1 MSNYV
6 LRICLDLNIWCAA
19 LLADRKGKENTASQ
33 KLVTLV
39 REGVCIWEDVKVSLR
54 LIISLPMLERLN
66 LVLRRD
72 FKLSSDT
79 ANQYINLIEQY
90 AYPNPRLI
98 LGGGVV
104 RLEDTEDAQVL
115 ETAIASQ
122 CDLLVIA
129 NLRDFLDTDVEVI
142 QEDRWAVYHAP
153 NHEIY
158 IIHPFLAA
166 HWLNYFYS

>member
-1 MSNYV
+1 
-6 LRICLDLNIWCAA
+6 
-19 LLADRKGKENTASQ
+19 
-33 KLVTLV
+33 
-39 REGVCIWEDVKVSLR
+39 
-54 LIISLPMLERLN
+54 
-66 LVLRRD
+66 
-72 FKLSSDT
+72 
-79 ANQYINLIEQY
+79 
-90 AYPNPRLI
+90 
-98 LGGGVV
+98 V

-122 CDLLVIA
+122 CDLLVTA
-129 NLRDFLDTDVEVI
+129 NLRDFLNTDIEVI